1 MAFFRYKLLEP
12 TGKVKSGLVSLPYKD
27 TLSVISHLERG
38 DRTTIYVKQ
47 VGPLLSF
54 LLEFRGQFKGG
65 LPRAF
70 QAEFFNN
77 LSVMLKAGMTLTTAL
92 EEAGATSGKPD
103 FEKDIANIIS
113 NIQGGVSFS
122 EAAGRYSHIFPKMVV
137 YLIKIGEETGR
148 LDEMLLKASEHLRR
162 MQQIVS
168 DTKQAL
174 LYPSFVVV
182 TLGCAMFFWFY
193 YVVPKILGLF
203 KEMNVTLPP
212 LTIFLLATS
221 TFLQKN
227 IIGLVAGTA
236 ITIFTL
242 VLSYKNNQ
250 KVRRRIDLI
259 FLKIPVVGTIIS
271 TSNVAFISEYLAL
284 LLNAGIDIM
293 QSLTVLKGS
302 IKNEVYSEK
311 IGEVKA
317 SLANGESI
325 ADSFRGG
332 KIFPLF
338 VIRMINIGEMSCSLS
353 DQLVYISDNY
363 RDKLA
368 IIVSTIGK
376 TIEPIVLVVA
386 GVMFAIIIAG
396 LFLPIYDLISKV
408 GGM

>member
-1 MAFFRYKLLEP
+1 MAFFRYKLIEP
-12 TGKVKSGLVSLPYKD
+12 TGKITSGLVDLPYKD

-38 DRTTIYVKQ
+38 DRTTIYVKEI
-47 VGPLLSF
+47 GPIPSF
-54 LLEFRGQFKGG
+54 FLNLKGQFKKG
-65 LPRAF
+65 LPRAV

-92 EEAGATSGKPD
+92 EEAGATSGKPE
-103 FEKDIANIIS
+103 FERDIANIIS
-113 NIQGGVSFS
+113 NIQGGATFS
-122 EAAGRYSHIFPKMVV
+122 AVAARYNHIFPKMVV

-148 LDEMLLKASEHLRR
+148 LDEMLLKGSEHLRR

-203 KEMNVTLPP
+203 KEMNVALPP
-212 LTIFLLATS
+212 LTLFLLATS

-227 IIGLVAGTA
+227 IIGLVAGT
-236 ITIFTL
+236 IVTIFAL
-242 VLSYKNNQ
+242 VLSYKSNK

-271 TSNVAFISEYLAL
+271 TSNVAFISEYLSL

-293 QSLTVLKGS
+293 QSLTVLKAS

-311 IGEVKA
+311 VGEVKT

-332 KIFPLF
+332 NIFPLF
-338 VIRMINIGEMSCSLS
+338 VIRMINIGEMSGSLS
-353 DQLVYISDNY
+353 DQLAYISDNY
-363 RDKLA
+363 RDKLS

-376 TIEPIVLVVA
+376 TIEPLVLVVA

-408 GGM
+408 GVG